1 MEKEENQD
9 KDENILKK
17 EDGSDG
23 DTHSEKIKEDHKKD
37 EINPE
42 QKVLELEDKVAR
54 VLAEMEN
61 QRRRFEKEKEE
72 AFEYGGFAFAKEAL
86 NLIDNLERSKQIL
99 QSDDTLKDSEALK
112 KMLEHLKIINEDL
125 LSIFAKNN
133 IKPIECLNKKLD
145 PNLHQAMMEIEDN
158 QKDPGTIIQEIQK
171 GFTIKDRLLRPSLVG
186 VSKKNE
192 NNNQKTPEN
201 NENLKDK

>member
-1 MEKEENQD
+1 MLLMQIAILSFFHYFSYMFKKRDSVFEVEEGKFLSPKFDSQGLIPVITTD
-9 KDENILKK
+9 VKTGE
-17 EDGSDG
+17 
-23 DTHSEKIKEDHKKD
+23 
-37 EINPE
+37 
-42 QKVLELEDKVAR
+42 VL
-54 VLAEMEN
+54 MH
-61 QRRRFEKEKEE
+61 
-72 AFEYGGFAFAKEAL
+72 GFM
-86 NLIDNLERSKQIL
+86 N
-99 QSDDTLKDSEALK
+99 SEALK

-192 NNNQKTPEN
+192 NNDQKTAEN
-201 NENLKDK
+201 KENLKDK